1 MASGKCLPEHAPTS
15 VSYLFVMH
23 MRMGH
28 QFALLFAPSHSKLAE
43 AFHLQGETDL
53 DGATHAASLSPAG
66 GDQVPGA
73 QYLPRKP
80 RMELALAHE
89 FLSSAVTGST

>member
-1 MASGKCLPEHAPTS
+1 MPARGCTYLSVGYARQWVTS
-15 VSYLFVMH
+15 SRCCSPL
-23 MRMGH
+23 
-28 QFALLFAPSHSKLAE
+28 SKLAE

-53 DGATHAASLSPAG
+53 DGATHGAVLSSAG

-80 RMELALAHE
+80 RTELALARE
-89 FLSSAVTGST
+89 FLSSAVTGGT